1 MDLATESG
9 DDNSDMVVDN
19 DNIRACLT
27 YFGELNQ
34 YFPVNFEEE
43 KYDDIIESF
52 KNGNIIYTVV
62 KTGVLKELEESGI
75 AYKTGILP
83 ALNDTLTTRSLSVT
97 NMAVVNAHSKNMDQ
111 AKEVAKYLSYDR
123 ADSMYELTGKLPA
136 KKNISYSNEWIQPV
150 MEQYENSISLPQV
163 IGMSNFWIEL
173 DIAFENIWKGNDV
186 GQVMDTFNSNVAS
199 YYKK

>member
-52 KNGNIIYTVV
+52 KNGNIIYTVEMCIRDRV
-62 KTGVLKELEESGI
+62 FYGSKRSG
-75 AYKTGILP
+75 
-83 ALNDTLTTRSLSVT
+83 DC
-97 NMAVVNAHSKNMDQ
+97 
-111 AKEVAKYLSYDR
+111 
-123 ADSMYELTGKLPA
+123 
-136 KKNISYSNEWIQPV
+136 YSNQPDCFCC
-150 MEQYENSISLPQV
+150 LG
-163 IGMSNFWIEL
+163 IGVFIREMCIRDRKRTGLMIFWGLI
-173 DIAFENIWKGNDV
+173 
-186 GQVMDTFNSNVAS
+186 
-199 YYKK
+199 